1 MQYFPSLLHT
11 MVHRMHFSAFYP
23 SQHSSSSESVLAR
36 RTAFSGKQKHRTS
49 RSKTSVLLPRKHGT
63 FLPRSPRFS
72 ISEKKPPHRRH
83 PTHHTKKKH
92 TKASPTETLHTTN
105 LTPRPP
111 KPHLPT
117 PKTTQNTPRKRHLP
131 TQSENISKIIPKTFG
146 RYTHTTYLCITQR
159 NKDRFF
165 SSTGN
170 IQKQEQQNSNSHET
184 TGSPH
189 HRNPPL
195 AEL

>member
-11 MVHRMHFSAFYP
+11 MVHRMRFSAFYP
-23 SQHSSSSESVLAR
+23 SQHSSSSESALAR

-49 RSKTSVLLPRKHGT
+49 RGKTSVLLPRKHGT
-63 FLPRSPRFS
+63 LLQRSPRFS
-72 ISEKKPPHRRH
+72 MSEKQPHRHHPPH
-83 PTHHTKKKH
+83 HTLKKKH

-111 KPHLPT
+111 KPHLT
-117 PKTTQNTPRKRHLP
+117 TLKTIQNTPRKRHLP

-170 IQKQEQQNSNSHET
+170 IPQKPAHQE
-184 TGSPH
+184 
-189 HRNPPL
+189 NPG
-195 AEL
+195 

>member
-1 MQYFPSLLHT
+1 MQYFSSLLHT
-11 MVHRMHFSAFYP
+11 MAHRMRFSAFYP
-23 SQHSSSSESVLAR
+23 SQHSSSSGPALAR

-49 RSKTSVLLPRKHGT
+49 RGKTSVLLPRKHGT
-63 FLPRSPRFS
+63 FLQRSPRFS
-72 ISEKKPPHRRH
+72 ISKKPPHRCH
-83 PTHHTKKKH
+83 PTDHTSKKH
-92 TKASPTETLHTTN
+92 TKASPTETLHTIN
-105 LTPRPP
+105 LTTRPP

-117 PKTTQNTPRKRHLP
+117 PKTTRNTPRKRHLP

-170 IQKQEQQNSNSHET
+170 IPQKPVHQE
-184 TGSPH
+184 
-189 HRNPPL
+189 NPG
-195 AEL
+195 

>member
-11 MVHRMHFSAFYP
+11 MVHRMRFSAFYP
-23 SQHSSSSESVLAR
+23 SHHSSSSEPTLAR

-49 RSKTSVLLPRKHGT
+49 RGKTSVLLPRKHGT
-63 FLPRSPRFS
+63 FPQRSPRFS
-72 ISEKKPPHRRH
+72 ISEKNASPPPPHEPH
-83 PTHHTKKKH
+83 KKY

-111 KPHLPT
+111 KPHPSTL
-117 PKTTQNTPRKRHLP
+117 KTTQNTPRKRHLP

-146 RYTHTTYLCITQR
+146 RYTHTTYLCIIQR
-159 NKDRFF
+159 NKDRF
-165 SSTGN
+165 SAPRKTSRN
-170 IQKQEQQNSNSHET
+170 RKQQNSNSHET

>member
-1 MQYFPSLLHT
+1 MHYFPSLLHT
-11 MVHRMHFSAFYP
+11 MVRRMRFSAFYP
-23 SQHSSSSESVLAR
+23 SHHSSSSEPALAR

-49 RSKTSVLLPRKHGT
+49 RGKTSVLLPREHGT
-63 FLPRSPRFS
+63 FLQRSPRFF
-72 ISEKKPPHRRH
+72 ISEKNHLTAATPR
-83 PTHHTKKKH
+83 TTQKKH

-111 KPHLPT
+111 KPHLIT
-117 PKTTQNTPRKRHLP
+117 LKTTQNTPRKHHLP

-165 SSTGN
+165 NSTGN
-170 IQKQEQQNSNSHET
+170 IPPKPVHQE
-184 TGSPH
+184 
-189 HRNPPL
+189 NPG
-195 AEL
+195 